1 MAIRRA
7 LSTED
12 TGLDTI
18 TLATTRNRKYIDLDI
33 AFSPKPVSGD
43 IYKKTE
49 AAAVKQAVKNLLLTN
64 FGERPF
70 QPYFG
75 GNLTSYLFELTDR
88 TLDTRIKRRIRST
101 IKAYEPRVDFNTLV
115 VKTNIQPDY
124 NSIEVTVIFRVINS
138 LEEITLTTSI
148 NRLR

>member
-12 TGLDTI
+12 TGLDTV
-18 TLATTRNRKYIDLDI
+18 TLATTRNRKYIDFDI
-33 AFSPKPVSGD
+33 AFTPKPVSGD
-43 IYKKTE
+43 LYKKTE

-75 GNLTSYLFELTDR
+75 GNITRYLFELTD
-88 TLDTRIKRRIRST
+88 DMIEARIKKRIQSA

-115 VKTNIQPDY
+115 VKTNIQPDS
-124 NSIEVTVIFRVINS
+124 NSIEVTVVFRVINS